1 MSDPDKLTTAP
12 PVPAYG
18 EDDEAKSMAKPSTP
32 HPAAPASAA
41 PASKASAPAAPA
53 LGEPPLASGT
63 TETDVEKNRAEA
75 AARAAAKGA

>member
-18 EDDEAKSMAKPSTP
+18 EDDEAKSMAKPST
-32 HPAAPASAA
+32 AAP
-41 PASKASAPAAPA
+41 APAAPA
-53 LGEPPLASGT
+53 PAASAPGEPPLASGT

>member
-32 HPAAPASAA
+32 APASAA
-41 PASKASAPAAPA
+41 PAP
-53 LGEPPLASGT
+53 GEPPLASGT
-63 TETDVEKNRAEA
+63 TETDIEKNRAEA

>member
-1 MSDPDKLTTAP
+1 MSGPDKLTTAP

-32 HPAAPASAA
+32 PPAAPA
-41 PASKASAPAAPA
+41 P
-53 LGEPPLASGT
+53 GEPPLASGT

>member
-1 MSDPDKLTTAP
+1 MSDPDKLTAPP

-18 EDDEAKSMAKPSTP
+18 EDDEAKSMAKPST
-32 HPAAPASAA
+32 AAP
-41 PASKASAPAAPA
+41 APAAPA
-53 LGEPPLASGT
+53 PAASAPGEPPLASGT

>member
-1 MSDPDKLTTAP
+1 MSDPDKLTIPP

-32 HPAAPASAA
+32 PPAAPASAA
-41 PASKASAPAAPA
+41 PASAAPA

>member
-18 EDDEAKSMAKPSTP
+18 EDDEAKSMAKPST
-32 HPAAPASAA
+32 AAP
-41 PASKASAPAAPA
+41 APAAPA
-53 LGEPPLASGT
+53 PAASASGEPPLASGT

>member
-1 MSDPDKLTTAP
+1 MSDPDKLTTPP

-32 HPAAPASAA
+32 PPAAPAS
-41 PASKASAPAAPA
+41 AAPA

>member
-32 HPAAPASAA
+32 PPAAPASAA
-41 PASKASAPAAPA
+41 PASAAPA

>member
-32 HPAAPASAA
+32 PPAAPAS
-41 PASKASAPAAPA
+41 AAPA

-75 AARAAAKGA
+75 TARAAAKGA